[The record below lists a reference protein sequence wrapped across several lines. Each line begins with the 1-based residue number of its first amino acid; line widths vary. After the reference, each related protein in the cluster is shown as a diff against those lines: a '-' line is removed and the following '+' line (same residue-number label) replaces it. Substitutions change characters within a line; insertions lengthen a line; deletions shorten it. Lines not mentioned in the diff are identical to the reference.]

1 MMPHELSVCDL
12 TKHYAD
18 VVALS
23 GVSFSAAEGQ
33 IFGLLGRNG
42 AGKTTA
48 IECIVGLRK
57 PDSGS
62 IHVCG
67 IDAVADSRKV
77 RQIIGVQLQSTALQ
91 DKITPREALK
101 LFASF
106 YAQPADV
113 ASLIEQ
119 FGLAEKADA
128 HFDTLSGGQRQ
139 SLALALALVNRP
151 KVLFLD
157 EPTAGLDAHSRRQLH
172 QTIRQV
178 RDEGRTVLLTTHNIQ
193 EAGDLC
199 DRIAILETGRI
210 AAEGTP
216 GELIGRAAELGCPPS
231 LEDVFIKLTGGGR

>member
-1 MMPHELSVCDL
+1 MPHDLSVRDL
-12 TKHYAD
+12 TKGYAD
-18 VVALS
+18 VAALA
-23 GVSFSAAEGQ
+23 GVSFSVAEGQ
-33 IFGLLGRNG
+33 IVGLLGRNG

-62 IHVCG
+62 IQVCG
-67 IDAVADSRKV
+67 IDAIAEPRKV

-106 YAQPADV
+106 YPEPAEV
-113 ASLIEQ
+113 GSLIER
-119 FGLAEKADA
+119 FGLVEKADA

-199 DRIAILETGRI
+199 DCIAILETGKI
-210 AAEGTP
+210 VADGSPA
-216 GELIGRAAELGCPPS
+216 ELIGRAAELGCPPA
-231 LEDVFIKLTGGGR
+231 LEDVFIKLTSGGR